1 MSEDNRD
8 DLALTA
14 ELASLRAALR
24 DVRAPASAEAALLA
38 AYRAR
43 LGARA
48 PLSAAARRPLR
59 PFALVAVALLVAVTA
74 LLALRADRAER
85 GAAPAADR
93 AAAAAPALPR
103 ASGAFRP
110 LAFARGVSAT
120 ESYSV
125 VRVRIQVPTLA
136 PGVGGPAV
144 AAIEADLL
152 VGEDGLARAIRFD
165 EADTLFVSNAASGNG
180 ERR

>member
-24 DVRAPASAEAALLA
+24 DVHAPDAAEPALLA

-48 PLSAAARRPLR
+48 PAAAAARRPLR
-59 PFALVAVALLVAVTA
+59 PFALVTAALLVAVMA
-74 LLALRADRAER
+74 LVALRADRAER
-85 GAAPAADR
+85 GAPPVAAR
-93 AAAAAPALPR
+93 AAAPAPAPPR

-125 VRVRIQVPTLA
+125 VR
-136 PGVGGPAV
+136 
-144 AAIEADLL
+144 
-152 VGEDGLARAIRFD
+152 
-165 EADTLFVSNAASGNG
+165 
-180 ERR
+180 